1 MVVLALETATR
12 AGSVAVWV
20 DGVCHAQAGDPA
32 RTHGERL
39 PGELLDLLRA
49 QGLTTDDVDLLAVV
63 SGPGSFTGLRVG
75 IATMQGLA
83 LASSRPVV
91 AVPTLE
97 ALVIAWR
104 LRQPQASTI
113 VATCLDGQ
121 RGDVFFGLYAVEPG
135 EGGQTPSPV
144 QLVPPSVGRP
154 DEAAALLASR
164 LGGRPCVLIGS
175 GAEKY
180 APVLSRGLTGA
191 TLEPVSETLAGA
203 AARLAAARPDA
214 GVMPHALV
222 PFYVRRPDA
231 VIARDRHRAG
241 LAAPAVTPGAFVVSR
256 ATTPE
261 DIAAVEALQH
271 DAFHQAW
278 SSGSFRWELEHSDVA
293 RLYVMRAPSGELVAY
308 CACWLLV
315 DELHVNSVA
324 VTTAWQRR
332 GLATLLLRE
341 VARQAAAAGATSAT
355 LEVRESNTA
364 ARALYESL
372 GFTVEGV
379 RRDYYQAPR
388 EDALILWHRD
398 LRRLPEPGVPNP
410 NPLAAP
416 EALW

>member
-1 MVVLALETATR
+1 MVVLALETVTR

-49 QGLTTDDVDLLAVV
+49 HGLTTDDVDRLAVV

-83 LASSRPVV
+83 LASGRPVV

-97 ALVIAWR
+97 ALVTAWR
-104 LRQPQASTI
+104 RCQPQASTI

-135 EGGQTPSPV
+135 GEAETPPPV

-180 APVLSRGLTGA
+180 ASVLTPGLSGA
-191 TLEPVSETLAGA
+191 TIEPVGETLAGA

-214 GVMPHALV
+214 GVRPHALV

-241 LAAPAVTPGAFVVSR
+241 LAAPAVTPGDFVVSR
-256 ATTPE
+256 ASSSE
-261 DIAAVEALQH
+261 DTAGVEALQQ

-278 SSGSFRWELEHSDVA
+278 SSGSFRWELEHSNVA
-293 RLYVMRAPSGELVAY
+293 RLYIMRAPSGALVAY
-308 CACWLLV
+308 CACWLV
-315 DELHVNSVA
+315 ADELHINSIAVA
-324 VTTAWQRR
+324 AAWQRR
-332 GLATLLLRE
+332 GLATTLLRA
-341 VARQAAAAGATSAT
+341 VARDALSAGATSAT
-355 LEVRESNTA
+355 LEVRESNAA
-364 ARALYESL
+364 ARALYERL

-398 LRRLPEPGVPNP
+398 LRRLPEPGGP

-416 EALW
+416 RALW